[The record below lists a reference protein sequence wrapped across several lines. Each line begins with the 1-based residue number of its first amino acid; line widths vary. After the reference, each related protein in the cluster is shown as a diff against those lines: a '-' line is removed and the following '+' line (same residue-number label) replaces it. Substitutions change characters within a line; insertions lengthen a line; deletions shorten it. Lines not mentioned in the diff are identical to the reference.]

1 MSKPSKDVLRLPIE
15 KRAEIA
21 FKVAVAKAIDE
32 HTRLGL
38 PFYIWRNSRVV
49 KLSPNKTRN
58 SSRATKVEVLSAAR
72 FRFVYNYFAASRARK
87 LLRAC

>member
-38 PFYIWRNSRVV
+38 PVYIWRNSRVV

-58 SSRATKVEVLSAAR
+58 SS
-72 FRFVYNYFAASRARK
+72 SRRK
-87 LLRAC
+87 

>member
-1 MSKPSKDVLRLPIE
+1 MSKPSRDVLRLPIE

-38 PFYIWRNSRVV
+38 PVYIWRNSRVV
-49 KLSPNKTRN
+49 KLAAPKTPS
-58 SSRATKVEVLSAAR
+58 SSRR
-72 FRFVYNYFAASRARK
+72 RK
-87 LLRAC
+87 